1 MDACKIASVIIVV
14 NKDVISDGSKKV
26 IVHRVLYN
34 LDWSTYICML
44 CCCCV
49 QKHWGCILSHLKK
62 MRGCTLTSLLQHQ

>member
-49 QKHWGCILSHLKK
+49 QKH
-62 MRGCTLTSLLQHQ
+62 